1 MSAPSQADT
10 LCDQARIARQEGRSG
25 DAIALFEQAVALDDR
40 CLPAWEGRA
49 SLAFGLRDF
58 PKAIECFRKV
68 SMLDIRRV
76 QPMINLGAVYN
87 RVGDFNAAVK
97 SLRQAISRDRKS
109 AEAYYNLGIAHKG
122 LNQLSLAVSAYKEA
136 IKVSPE
142 MHDAHQNLANVYFE
156 MGNISQARLHYQK
169 ALAIKPDFEPAKRG
183 LSRLEDAS
191 EVEKRKI
198 SPFGRLVD
206 TEELAN
212 KQVTAQ
218 FRELS
223 VQERFED
230 RQEKHRLTKEAVH
243 AAQEVIGTLRDR
255 LEPLFQRLA
264 ANIAERTDK
273 HTLLREFEAFR
284 DSRRKL
290 EHELGAMDR
299 ITEDLRIHEK
309 LICEPK

>member
-1 MSAPSQADT
+1 MSAPSQAET
-10 LCDQARIARQEGRSG
+10 LCDQARAARQEGRLG
-25 DAIALFEQAVALDDR
+25 DAITLFEQAIALDDR

-49 SLAFGLRDF
+49 YLAFSTRDF
-58 PKAIECFRKV
+58 LKAIESFRKV
-68 SMLDIRRV
+68 SMLDVRRV

-109 AEAYYNLGIAHKG
+109 AEAYYNMGIAHKG

-136 IKVSPE
+136 LKVNPE
-142 MHDAHQNLANVYFE
+142 MFDAHQNLANVHSE
-156 MGNISQARLHYQK
+156 MGNISQARLHYEK
-169 ALAIKPDFEPAKRG
+169 ALAIKPDFEPARRG
-183 LSRLEDAS
+183 LARLDEVS
-191 EVEKRKI
+191 EVEKRKF

-212 KQVTAQ
+212 RKADAK
-218 FRELS
+218 FRELN

-230 RQEKHRLTKEAVH
+230 RQEKHRLMKEAVH
-243 AAQEVIGTLRDR
+243 AAQDVIGTLRDR

-264 ANIAERTDK
+264 SNIAERTDK

-290 EHELGAMDR
+290 EHELGTMDR
-299 ITEDLRIHEK
+299 ITEELRTHEK
-309 LICEPK
+309 FIRGPQ

>member
-10 LCDQARIARQEGRSG
+10 LCDQARTARQEGRLG
-25 DAIALFEQAVALDDR
+25 DALKLFEQAIAHDDR

-49 SLAFGLRDF
+49 YLAFSTRDF
-58 PKAIECFRKV
+58 PTAIECFRKV
-68 SMLDIRRV
+68 STLDIRRV

-87 RVGDFNAAVK
+87 RVGDFNGAVK

-136 IKVSPE
+136 IKVSPD
-142 MHDAHQNLANVYFE
+142 MHDAHQNLANVYSE
-156 MGNISQARLHYQK
+156 MGNIAQARQHYQK
-169 ALAIKPDFEPAKRG
+169 ALAIKPDFEPARRG
-183 LSRLEDAS
+183 LARLEDTA
-191 EVEKRKI
+191 ETEKKKF

-212 KQVTAQ
+212 RKADAQV
-218 FRELS
+218 RELN
-223 VQERFED
+223 VHERFED

-264 ANIAERTDK
+264 ANVAERTDK
-273 HTLLREFEAFR
+273 HTLVREFEAFR
-284 DSRRKL
+284 DARQKL
-290 EHELGAMDR
+290 EHELGAMER
-299 ITEDLRIHEK
+299 ITEDLRTHEK
-309 LICEPK
+309 FIRDPG

>member
-1 MSAPSQADT
+1 MSAPTQAET
-10 LCDQARIARQEGRSG
+10 LCDQARAARQEGRLG
-25 DAIALFEQAVALDDR
+25 DAVSLLEQAISLDDR

-49 SLAFGLRDF
+49 YLAFSTRDF
-58 PKAIECFRKV
+58 PKAIDCFRKV
-68 SMLDIRRV
+68 SMLDVRRV

-97 SLRQAISRDRKS
+97 SLRQAITRDRKS
-109 AEAYYNLGIAHKG
+109 AEAYYNMGIAHKG

-136 IKVSPE
+136 LKVNPE
-142 MHDAHQNLANVYFE
+142 MFDAHQNLANVHFE
-156 MGNISQARLHYQK
+156 MGNISQARIHYEK
-169 ALAIKPDFEPAKRG
+169 ALTIKPDFEPARRG
-183 LSRLEDAS
+183 LARLDEAS
-191 EVEKRKI
+191 EVEKKKF

-212 KQVTAQ
+212 RKADAK

-243 AAQEVIGTLRDR
+243 AAQDVIGTLHDR

-264 ANIAERTDK
+264 SNIAERTDR

-284 DSRRKL
+284 DARRKL

-299 ITEDLRIHEK
+299 ITEDLRTHEK
-309 LICEPK
+309 FIREPQ